1 MSGINTAFINLKRAS
16 QDARKFGRKK
26 LKQSTLRYF
35 ALVFALSAIMLLG
48 ACHKKAAPPPPPP
61 PPPPPQPTATL
72 TASPDTVD
80 KGGSST
86 LTWQTTNAT
95 DISIDGGIGTVQ
107 ASGSKQ
113 VNPTDSTTY
122 TLTAKG
128 DGGTQTATAR
138 VTVNAPPPPPPPAQP
153 AASDEQ
159 LFSQNM
165 KDIYFDYDKSD
176 IRASDQATIQ
186 ADASFLQQHPN
197 ISFTVEGHCDERG
210 STEYNLALGDNR
222 ASSVKN
228 ALVSAGVS
236 ADRIKTVSYGKE
248 KPFCTEHNEQCWQQN
263 RRGHLVYSK

>member
-1 MSGINTAFINLKRAS
+1 M
-16 QDARKFGRKK
+16 
-26 LKQSTLRYF
+26 KQSTLRYF

-107 ASGSKQ
+107 ASGTKQ

-138 VTVNAPPPPPPPAQP
+138 VTVNAPPPPPPPAT
-153 AASDEQ
+153 A
-159 LFSQNM
+159 F
-165 KDIYFDYDKSD
+165 
-176 IRASDQATIQ
+176 
-186 ADASFLQQHPN
+186 
-197 ISFTVEGHCDERG
+197 GERRTDC
-210 STEYNLALGDNR
+210 S
-222 ASSVKN
+222 
-228 ALVSAGVS
+228 
-236 ADRIKTVSYGKE
+236 
-248 KPFCTEHNEQCWQQN
+248 
-263 RRGHLVYSK
+263 RRT